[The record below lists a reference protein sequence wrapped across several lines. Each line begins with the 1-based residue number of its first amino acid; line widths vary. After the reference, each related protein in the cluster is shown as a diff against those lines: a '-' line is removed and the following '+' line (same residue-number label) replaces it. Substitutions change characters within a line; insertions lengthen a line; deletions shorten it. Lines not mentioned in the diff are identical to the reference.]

1 MRNVLKVFFGGL
13 LLTLAQDIQAQNTI
27 NVVTSAVPFLRISPD
42 ARAGGMGDLGVATM
56 PDANAQFY
64 NLAKY
69 PFAKNNS
76 GIGLTYTPWLK
87 DLGLN
92 DVFLASLAGYKK
104 IDETQSISGSLRYFN
119 LGNIEFTDNFGNSLG
134 TGRPRELGLDFGYS
148 RKLSD
153 NLSLGVGLRYINS
166 ALANAQIGGV
176 AYKPGNAVAGDLGIY
191 YVSNP
196 EDLTGLSLGLAM
208 TNMGSK
214 ISYTG
219 DAAQKD
225 FIPANMT
232 LGAMYTVIS
241 NEVNRLSLGMDI
253 HKLMVPT
260 PPLLGDSAAMTDYR
274 SKSVVG
280 SWFSS
285 FGDAPGG
292 FSEEFKEFAF
302 SLGGEFIYNEQFAV
316 RAGYFYENK
325 NKGNRQYFS
334 MGAGF
339 RYNNLDINLSY
350 LIPSGTGVNRNPLS
364 NTIRF
369 SLLFNLG
376 PAEE

>member
-69 PFAKNNS
+69 PFAKNSS

-219 DAAQKD
+219 DAAQRD

-232 LGAMYTVIS
+232 LGAMYTIIS
-241 NEVNRLSLGMDI
+241 NEVNRISLGMDI

-260 PPLLGDSAAMTDYR
+260 PPLLGDSAAMINYR

>member
-1 MRNVLKVFFGGL
+1 MRHLLKVLFGGL
-13 LLTLAQDIQAQNTI
+13 LLTLAQQLYAQNTL

-92 DVFLASLAGYKK
+92 DVFLASLAGYTK

-153 NLSLGVGLRYINS
+153 QLSLGVGLRYINS

-176 AYKPGNAVAGDLGIY
+176 AYRPGNAVAGDLGIY

-219 DAAQKD
+219 DATQKD

-232 LGAMYTVIS
+232 LGAMYTIIS
-241 NEVNRLSLGMDI
+241 NEVNRISLGMDI

-260 PPLLGDSAAMTDYR
+260 PPLLGDSAGMTNYR

-339 RYNNLDINLSY
+339 KYNNLDINLSY

-376 PAEE
+376 PIEE

>member
-13 LLTLAQDIQAQNTI
+13 LLTLSQDIQAQNTI

-69 PFAKNNS
+69 PFAKNSS

-219 DAAQKD
+219 DAAQRD

-232 LGAMYTVIS
+232 LGAMYTIIS
-241 NEVNRLSLGMDI
+241 NEVNRISLGLDI

-260 PPLLGDSAAMTDYR
+260 PPLLGDSAAMINYR

>member
-1 MRNVLKVFFGGL
+1 MRNVLKVLFGGL

-69 PFAKNNS
+69 PFAKNSS

-219 DAAQKD
+219 DAAQRD

-232 LGAMYTVIS
+232 LGAMYTIIS
-241 NEVNRLSLGMDI
+241 NEVNRISLGMDI

-260 PPLLGDSAAMTDYR
+260 PPLLGDSAAMINYR

>member
-13 LLTLAQDIQAQNTI
+13 LLTLSQDIQAQNTI

-69 PFAKNNS
+69 PFAKNSS

-232 LGAMYTVIS
+232 LGAMYTIIS
-241 NEVNRLSLGMDI
+241 NEVNRISLGMDI

-260 PPLLGDSAAMTDYR
+260 PPLLGDSAAMINYR

>member
-225 FIPANMT
+225 FIPANLT

-241 NEVNRLSLGMDI
+241 NEVNRLSLGIDI

-260 PPLLGDSAAMTDYR
+260 PPLLGDSAAMIDYR

>member
-1 MRNVLKVFFGGL
+1 MRQSLKVLFGGL
-13 LLTLAQDIQAQNTI
+13 LLTLAQQLYAQNTL

-69 PFAKNNS
+69 PFAKNSS

-153 NLSLGVGLRYINS
+153 QLSLGVGLRYINS

-232 LGAMYTVIS
+232 LGAMYTIIS
-241 NEVNRLSLGMDI
+241 NEVNRISLGMDI

-260 PPLLGDSAAMTDYR
+260 PPLLGDSAGMINYR
-274 SKSVVG
+274 SKSVLG

-285 FGDAPGG
+285 FGDAPGR
-292 FSEEFKEFAF
+292 FSEELKEFAF

-376 PAEE
+376 PIEE

>member
-27 NVVTSAVPFLRISPD
+27 NVVTSAVPFLRTSPD

-87 DLGLN
+87 YLGVNDL
-92 DVFLASLAGYKK
+92 FLASLAGYKK

-119 LGNIEFTDNFGNSLG
+119 LGDIEFTDNFGYSLG

-153 NLSLGVGLRYINS
+153 KLSLGIGLKYINS
-166 ALANAQIGGV
+166 SLANVQIGGV

-196 EDLTGLSLGLAM
+196 DEGTGLSAGFSLSNL
-208 TNMGSK
+208 GSK
-214 ISYTG
+214 ISYTNEKNNS
-219 DAAQKD
+219 A
-225 FIPANMT
+225 FIPAN
-232 LGAMYTVIS
+232 LSVGGMYTLIN
-241 NEVNRLSLGMDI
+241 NEVNKISFGLDI
-253 HKLMVPT
+253 HKLIVPT
-260 PPLLGDSAAMTDYR
+260 PPLQNDTLGWEKYY
-274 SKSVVG
+274 SKTVVN

-292 FSEEFKEFAF
+292 FNEELKEYSF
-302 SLGGEFIYNEQFAV
+302 SLGGEFIYNDQFAL

-325 NKGNRQYFS
+325 YKGNRENFS
-334 MGAGF
+334 IGTGF
-339 RYNNLDINLSY
+339 TTNNIDINFSY
-350 LIPSGTGVNRNPLS
+350 LIPTGTGPNRNPLS